1 MRIYTDITLHDFEAW
16 SGAVDTLE
24 TLTSAQID
32 ELENLIEEIFP
43 DGCDET
49 ELNDFLWFENDYI
62 AELLGF
68 ENWEQL
74 EEHNEAEQ

>member
-24 TLTSAQID
+24 TLTNAQID

-43 DGCDET
+43 NGCGET

-74 EEHNEAEQ
+74 EEHNEAE